1 MNAPLP
7 HNEPPQRVPPSPQSH
22 DPALETLLLAVETEL
37 GDLGEALRRRDT
49 GAIESHAQA
58 LHRALER
65 AVDGF
70 TRAARAAGG
79 VPPALRS
86 RLVTASGQVAAQRE
100 SLARATVAL
109 DRAMDVLMP
118 GGSPAVYGAMGGRSL
133 SAYQN

>member
-7 HNEPPQRVPPSPQSH
+7 NTDPTERGLPAQGH
-22 DPALETLLLAVETEL
+22 DPALEGLLQAVETEL
-37 GDLGEALRRRDT
+37 GDLGEALRRRDI
-49 GAIESHAQA
+49 GGIESHAQA

-65 AVDGF
+65 AVDSF
-70 TRAARAAGG
+70 TRAARAGGG

-86 RLVTASGQVAAQRE
+86 RLVTAGGQVAAQRE

-118 GGSPAVYGAMGGRSL
+118 GGSPAVYGATGARSL

>member
-1 MNAPLP
+1 MNPTLP
-7 HNEPPQRVPPSPQSH
+7 TADNSDRPAAGPAAN
-22 DPALETLLLAVETEL
+22 PALEGLLNAVEAEL

-49 GAIESHAQA
+49 GAIEGHAQA

-70 TRAARAAGG
+70 SRAARAAGG

-86 RLVTASGQVAAQRE
+86 RLVTAGGQVAAQRE

-118 GGSPAVYGAMGGRSL
+118 GGSPAPYGGASHRGVSL
-133 SAYQN
+133 YQN